1 MGKPG
6 EYTERG
12 MQFDSV
18 VKYLTGGDLPF
29 REPGL
34 AQYYTRD
41 LILVGEPAA
50 APPSAPAR
58 RALSTHEVT
67 FQIDPEF
74 GVSSAQLNADVRRF
88 EPAPGARSPDQ
99 DPVFADLTGQITVP
113 VLSIH
118 DTGDGFVPFKLE
130 QDYRRKTLV
139 AGTNDLL
146 VQRAIRRAGH
156 CNFTAAER
164 NQALDDLVAWLEQ
177 GVKPRGEDV
186 LTPDLGHLGLEWTRS
201 LQPVKLVRFVY
212 RHASTETVVP

>member
-1 MGKPG
+1 
-6 EYTERG
+6 
-12 MQFDSV
+12 
-18 VKYLTGGDLPF
+18 
-29 REPGL
+29 
-34 AQYYTRD
+34 
-41 LILVGEPAA
+41 
-50 APPSAPAR
+50 
-58 RALSTHEVT
+58 
-67 FQIDPEF
+67 
-74 GVSSAQLNADVRRF
+74 
-88 EPAPGARSPDQ
+88 
-99 DPVFADLTGQITVP
+99 

-186 LTPDLGHLGLEWTRS
+186 LTPDLAHLGLEWTS
-201 LQPVKLVRFVY
+201 PLEVDDPL
-212 RHASTETVVP
+212 ASTS